1 MKLWTLGSG
10 SSGNALLVEV
20 PGGRVLV
27 DAGVGPRVLSQRL
40 AAIAVAPESIHACVI
55 THEHADHVTGA
66 AAAAKKWGWSLHAS
80 EGTIAACTE
89 LHDAGARAF
98 RAGGRFTL
106 AGMEVETTPVPHDA
120 ADPVA
125 LTITS
130 HATGARMGI
139 CYDAGH
145 VTDGMRSLCRD
156 VELLVL
162 EANHDD
168 AMLQR
173 GPYPYVVRQR
183 IAGDHGHLSNR
194 AASGLLR
201 ETVTRTLRQVVL
213 AHLSENCNTPG
224 LAVACVAGA
233 LRSSRSKAKV
243 VAAPRRM
250 VAGPF
255 EVGAERKAAD
265 PMQYALAI

>member
-1 MKLWTLGSG
+1 MRLWTLGSG
-10 SSGNALLVEV
+10 SSGNAILLEA
-20 PGGRVLV
+20 PGGRVLI
-27 DAGVGPRVLSQRL
+27 DAGFSPRLLAQRL
-40 AAIAVAPESIHACVI
+40 AAIAVAPESIQACVI
-55 THEHADHVTGA
+55 THEHSDHVSGA
-66 AAAAKKWGWSLHAS
+66 AMAARKWGWTLHAS
-80 EGTIAACTE
+80 EGTIGACAE
-89 LHDAGARAF
+89 LQDAGTTSF

-106 AGMEVETTPVPHDA
+106 PGLEVETTSLPHDA

-125 LTITS
+125 LTLTS
-130 HATGARMGI
+130 HASGARVGI

-145 VTDGMRSLCRD
+145 VTDGMRSLCREVD
-156 VELLVL
+156 LLVL
-162 EANHDD
+162 EANHDET
-168 AMLQR
+168 MLAR

-201 ETVTRTLRQVVL
+201 ETASRTLRQVVL

-233 LRSSRSKAKV
+233 LRSARSKARV
-243 VAAPRRM
+243 EAAPRRM

-255 EVGAERKAAD
+255 EVGGLRKAAD
-265 PMQYALAI
+265 PTQYALAL